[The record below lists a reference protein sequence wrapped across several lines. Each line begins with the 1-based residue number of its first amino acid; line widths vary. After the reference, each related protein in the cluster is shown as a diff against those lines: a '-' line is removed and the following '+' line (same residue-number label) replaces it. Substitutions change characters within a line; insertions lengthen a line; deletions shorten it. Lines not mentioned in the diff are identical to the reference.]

1 MSWKKTVQNIRNNYI
16 KETKEYVLNVTP
28 DLNTS
33 EIKKIK
39 LSLSEFILKI
49 YNDSYKKYLIDEQS
63 VTAEIMDHL
72 LITTEAKNYIKN
84 IAGPILNN
92 IKSVSN
98 EESTKDLIAQL
109 LTTSMHRFS
118 DQIYDFN

>member
-39 LSLSEFILKI
+39 
-49 YNDSYKKYLIDEQS
+49 
-63 VTAEIMDHL
+63 
-72 LITTEAKNYIKN
+72 
-84 IAGPILNN
+84 
-92 IKSVSN
+92 
-98 EESTKDLIAQL
+98 
-109 LTTSMHRFS
+109 R
-118 DQIYDFN
+118 